1 MIYFWVVRLFY
12 KRGLFTLCSLYPSY
26 AIFVTYA
33 RVFWSS
39 FGRILLRGYSTQR
52 DMQRITSTFII
63 IHPTFHANTSTRDDE
78 SPTFHTSTS
87 TCDDENPTFHPNT
100 STRDDE
106 NPTFHANSGGF
117 AFISTLFDKKRSPTT
132 SNMGWVW

>member
-1 MIYFWVVRLFY
+1 M
-12 KRGLFTLCSLYPSY
+12 
-26 AIFVTYA
+26 
-33 RVFWSS
+33 
-39 FGRILLRGYSTQR
+39 QR

-63 IHPTFHANTSTRDDE
+63 IHPTFHT
-78 SPTFHTSTS
+78 
-87 TCDDENPTFHPNT
+87 NT

-106 NPTFHANSGGF
+106 NPAFYANNPTGDDENPAFYANSGGF